1 MKDKEGIGP
10 RGSNLLNSGL
20 ALLPLPVGSLT
31 QATII
36 FYLYYALGPG
46 LLHSCLL
53 YRLFSKLHL

>member
-10 RGSNLLNSGL
+10 RESNLLSSGL

-36 FYLYYALGPG
+36 FYLHYALGPG
-46 LLHSCLL
+46 LLHSCLP
-53 YRLFSKLHL
+53 YSLFSKLHL